1 MWTRSELKQRGK
13 SAFLRNYGIT
23 VLVTLILG
31 FLTGE
36 LSGNSI
42 SNGARDVITE
52 NDGDIMALASYV
64 WLLIFGIGLIIALI
78 GVLVKIFIG
87 NLIEIG
93 AMRFYEENSSR
104 KTSLGVILSGFR
116 QGSYGKNVLTLFL
129 RDLYR
134 VL

>member
-64 WLLIFGIGLIIALI
+64 WLLILGLAL
-78 GVLVKIFIG
+78 
-87 NLIEIG
+87 
-93 AMRFYEENSSR
+93 S
-104 KTSLGVILSGFR
+104 
-116 QGSYGKNVLTLFL
+116 
-129 RDLYR
+129 
-134 VL
+134 